1 MISLI
6 DTHTHLF
13 AEEFDEDREL
23 AVLRAGEAGVTRLFM
38 PNIDDTTVESL
49 LALCRKHEECYPMI
63 GFHPTSVDTDWM
75 NRLARVK
82 EWLLSGERFYGIGEV
97 GMDLYWDKTYR
108 LEQMKVL
115 DEQVRWALDYSLP
128 LIIHCREAYP
138 ELLEVLEPYRTSG
151 LTGIFHSFTGTAD
164 DAARLLEYSGFMLG
178 INGVVTFK
186 KSSLPEVLKEVPL
199 SRLVLETDSPYL
211 APVPY
216 RGKRNESAYLVK
228 VAEKLGDVYGLPLEK
243 IAAETTENALK
254 LFKIAGEK
262 FLKFI
267 NFALINKL
275 LPDEYDVRRKKRIHL

>member
-49 LALCRKHEECYPMI
+49 LALCRKHEECCPMI

-178 INGVVTFK
+178 VNGVVTFK

-254 LFKIAGEK
+254 LFKIAGRS
-262 FLKFI
+262 F
-267 NFALINKL
+267 
-275 LPDEYDVRRKKRIHL
+275 

>member
-38 PNIDDTTVESL
+38 PNIEDTTVESL

-63 GFHPTSVDTDWM
+63 GLHPTSVDTDWM

-128 LIIHCREAYP
+128 LIIHCREAYT
-138 ELLEVLEPYRTSG
+138 ELLEVLDPYRTSG

-254 LFKIAGEK
+254 LFKIAGRS
-262 FLKFI
+262 F
-267 NFALINKL
+267 
-275 LPDEYDVRRKKRIHL
+275 

>member
-178 INGVVTFK
+178 VNGVVTFK

-216 RGKRNESAYLVK
+216 RETGNERCLPVK
-228 VAEKLGDVYGLPLEK
+228 VADEIGRCLRASVGEDCRRNDGKC
-243 IAAETTENALK
+243 LK
-254 LFKIAGEK
+254 TLQNHGEK

-267 NFALINKL
+267 NFAINK
-275 LPDEYDVRRKKRIHL
+275 

>member
-1 MISLI
+1 
-6 DTHTHLF
+6 
-13 AEEFDEDREL
+13 
-23 AVLRAGEAGVTRLFM
+23 
-38 PNIDDTTVESL
+38 
-49 LALCRKHEECYPMI
+49 
-63 GFHPTSVDTDWM
+63 M

-164 DAARLLEYSGFMLG
+164 DVARLLEYSGFMLG

-254 LFKIAGEK
+254 LFKIAGRS
-262 FLKFI
+262 F
-267 NFALINKL
+267 
-275 LPDEYDVRRKKRIHL
+275 